1 MPRQIRLDLDDD
13 NDVRPNQT
21 MQPEREQHLI
31 ALMAEAI
38 VAVWQREQEADHE
51 AR

>member
-1 MPRQIRLDLDDD
+1 MPRHIRRDPDED
-13 NDVRPNQT
+13 NDVRPSPT
-21 MQPEREQHLI
+21 MPPEREQPLI
-31 ALMAEAI
+31 ALLAEAI